1 MQMVKELLL
10 TRINTGRVRFLGRH
24 CYRSFHIIGVMRR
37 LDRDIQYVAAPRL
50 NHCLPGALDRP
61 GQAGD
66 DSEGVA
72 TALSQMKVA

>member
-37 LDRDIQYVAAPRL
+37 FDRGKPLRRSPSIEAMLARST
-50 NHCLPGALDRP
+50 GSP

-66 DSEGVA
+66 DSEGVT